1 MNERRRLGDNLH
13 NRRHQQIVIHNRLI
27 TNTLSCPTHEK
38 ICKLNCINPICSLP
52 LSPNSYYC
60 LTPSPSPSMMLIL
73 PQPTFTYCSTV
84 LTVPIKVVTLPL
96 SFCCPVCPVLSMMT
110 DYNKWNTFNE
120 DEANSEIDRNDRVKA
135 VKEDRRKQLAKV
147 IDSNSDNAR
156 MMKSKME
163 ALRSKVG
170 PATMMD

>member
-1 MNERRRLGDNLH
+1 
-13 NRRHQQIVIHNRLI
+13 
-27 TNTLSCPTHEK
+27 
-38 ICKLNCINPICSLP
+38 
-52 LSPNSYYC
+52 
-60 LTPSPSPSMMLIL
+60 
-73 PQPTFTYCSTV
+73 
-84 LTVPIKVVTLPL
+84 
-96 SFCCPVCPVLSMMT
+96 MMT
-110 DYNKWNTFNE
+110 DYNKWNTFDE

-170 PATMMD
+170 PATMMDRCATCI